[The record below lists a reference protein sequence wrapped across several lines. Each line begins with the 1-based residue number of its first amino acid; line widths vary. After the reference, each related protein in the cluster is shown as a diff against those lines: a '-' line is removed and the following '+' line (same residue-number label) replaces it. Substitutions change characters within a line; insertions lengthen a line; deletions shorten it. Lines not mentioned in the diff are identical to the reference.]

1 MRGNFEDLEVWKK
14 SCQLAVLIYKELKS
28 WSDYGLK
35 DQMNRAA
42 VSIASNIA
50 EGNERETNKD
60 FIRFIVIAKSSA
72 AELRTQLY
80 IARKIEYLDINS
92 FKLYL
97 KELKSIS
104 RMLQALI
111 NNTKKNMD

>member
-14 SCQLAVLIYKELKS
+14 SCQLAVSFYKELKE
-28 WSDYGLK
+28 WKDYGLK

-50 EGNERETNKD
+50 EGNERDTDKD
-60 FIRFIVIAKSSA
+60 FCRFIVIAKSSA

-80 IARKIEYLDINS
+80 IARKIDLINKENFDFYLS
-92 FKLYL
+92 
-97 KELKSIS
+97 ELKSRS
-104 RMLQALI
+104 RMLQALV
-111 NNTKKNMD
+111 NNNRK

>member
-14 SCQLAVLIYKELKS
+14 SCQLAVLIYKELKN
-28 WSDYGLK
+28 WTDYGLK
-35 DQMNRAA
+35 DQMNRAS

-50 EGNERETNKD
+50 EGNERATDKD

-80 IARKIEYLDINS
+80 IARKIGLIEIAS
-92 FKLYL
+92 FNLYL

-111 NNTKKNMD
+111 NNKK